1 MMDLDGFKK
10 INDTLGHHTGDL
22 FLVEISK
29 QIKSHMRGSDFFG
42 RYAGDEFIAILPNT
56 REDETHEMIE
66 RIKRAIDNH
75 TVTNEEGKI
84 ARGGVSIGVAEGT
97 GNENTLEELMAKADA
112 AMYADKAKRKQRQT
126 AIQNNDQVIPFPV
139 RKPA

>member
-1 MMDLDGFKK
+1 MGFDL
-10 INDTLGHHTGDL
+10 
-22 FLVEISK
+22 
-29 QIKSHMRGSDFFG
+29 FG

-56 REDETHEMIE
+56 REDETHEMTE

-84 ARGGVSIGVAEGT
+84 ARGGVSIGVAECT

-112 AMYADKAKRKQRQT
+112 AMYADKAKRKQRQNI
-126 AIQNNDQVIPFPV
+126 IQNNDQIIPFPV
-139 RKPA
+139 RKSA